1 MSKSILGMPTFRAV
15 LQGEKQPN
23 TELFLRIVPFILR
36 CLLEWWK
43 GEKRELLMGG
53 GEVGKLIGLQ

>member
-1 MSKSILGMPTFRAV
+1 MPTFRAV

-23 TELFLRIVPFILR
+23 TELFLRIVPSIR